1 MTPTDT
7 FQSSRPLRGATPVAS
22 RSALT
27 REEFQSSRPL
37 RGATSIRPSLAS
49 SRRLFQSSRPLRG
62 ATSAA
67 RKAAMPEALFQSS
80 RPLRGATSTSCWRGP
95 RWNHF
100 NPRAPYGAR
109 PNRLFQPGEFGNFNP
124 RAPYGARQQKCTKI
138 ACVFAI
144 TDKGQMLFP
153 LSSAVCQDA
162 RSGSR
167 RKQRRNPVRTV
178 PKIPYACSSHYRIIG
193 SSGRYVCLQPKCSI
207 LLSYFFPR

>member
-1 MTPTDT
+1 MVEGLSVGLR
-7 FQSSRPLRGATPVAS
+7 FQSSRPLRGATIPCWPSILDGPPFQSS
-22 RSALT
+22 RPLRGATMSQTTDTHADFI
-27 REEFQSSRPL
+27 FQSSRPL
-37 RGATSIRPSLAS
+37 RGATSSAGPG
-49 SRRLFQSSRPLRG
+49 PG
-62 ATSAA
+62 AC
-67 RKAAMPEALFQSS
+67 L
-80 RPLRGATSTSCWRGP
+80 
-95 RWNHF
+95 HF
-100 NPRAPYGAR
+100 NPRAPCGAR
-109 PNRLFQPGEFGNFNP
+109 PASLPSCSRAPNFNP
-124 RAPYGARQQKCTKI
+124 RAPCGARQQKCTKI